1 MGWTTEDGLHE
12 GYLVP
17 QFVDGQRAVGVL
29 GGGIPDD
36 RVASGPEVQAAD
48 GSWAY
53 PSRPAGEVTGWV
65 ICCDCRLPGS
75 SFRYTTWVGPVFT
88 RVPSKAL
95 EDPKALRVYATDEDV
110 VFVSDREDVHEV
122 AHDLWRSE
130 HAFGADALGEVEA
143 AAQAAAAAKERL
155 DAAVAIARASG
166 ASWEAIGRA
175 AGMAKQSAQGRW
187 GQSSTSAGSA
197 ADR

>member
-1 MGWTTEDGLHE
+1 MGWTTDDGLHE

-17 QFVDGQRAVGVL
+17 QFVDGQRALGTT

-36 RVASGPEVQAAD
+36 QVASGPEAQAAD
-48 GSWAY
+48 GTWSY
-53 PSRPAGEVTGWV
+53 PTRPAGEVTGWV
-65 ICCDCRLPGS
+65 VCCDCRVHN

-95 EDPKALRVYATDEDV
+95 EDPKALRLYATDEDV
-110 VFVSDREDVHEV
+110 VLVSDREDVHEV
-122 AHDLWRSE
+122 AYDLWRSE

-143 AAQAAAAAKERL
+143 AARAAASAKERL
-155 DAAVAIARASG
+155 DSAVAIARASG
-166 ASWEAIGRA
+166 ETWEAIGRA

-187 GQSSTSAGSA
+187 GQANAGSA
-197 ADR
+197 RDR

>member
-17 QFVDGQRAVGVL
+17 QFVDGQRAVGVT

-36 RVASGPEVQAAD
+36 QVASGPEVQAAD
-48 GSWAY
+48 GSWSY
-53 PSRPAGEVTGWV
+53 PTRPAGEVTGWV
-65 ICCDCRLPGS
+65 VCCDCRVHD

-95 EDPKALRVYATDEDV
+95 EDPKARRVYATDEDV

-122 AHDLWRSE
+122 AYDLWRSE

-143 AAQAAAAAKERL
+143 AARAAAAAKERL

-166 ASWEAIGRA
+166 ETWEAIGRA

-187 GQSSTSAGSA
+187 GQANAGSA
-197 ADR
+197 GDR

>member
-1 MGWTTEDGLHE
+1 MGWTTEEGLHE

-17 QFVDGQRAVGVL
+17 QFVDGQRAVGVT

-36 RVASGPEVQAAD
+36 QVASGPEVQAAD
-48 GSWAY
+48 GTWSY
-53 PSRPAGEVTGWV
+53 PTRPAGEVTGWV
-65 ICCDCRLPGS
+65 VCCDCRIND

-95 EDPKALRVYATDEDV
+95 EDPKALRLYATDEDV

-122 AHDLWRSE
+122 AYDLWRSE

-143 AAQAAAAAKERL
+143 AARAAAAAKERL

-166 ASWEAIGRA
+166 ETWEAIGRA

-187 GQSSTSAGSA
+187 GQANAGSA
-197 ADR
+197 GDR

>member
-17 QFVDGQRAVGVL
+17 QFVDGQRAVGVT

-36 RVASGPEVQAAD
+36 QVASGPEAQAAD
-48 GSWAY
+48 GSWSY
-53 PSRPAGEVTGWV
+53 PTRPAGEVTGWV
-65 ICCDCRLPGS
+65 VCCDCRIHD

-122 AHDLWRSE
+122 AYDLWRSE

-143 AAQAAAAAKERL
+143 AARAAASAKERL
-155 DAAVAIARASG
+155 DSAVAIARASG
-166 ASWEAIGRA
+166 ETWEAIGRA

-187 GQSSTSAGSA
+187 GQANAGSA
-197 ADR
+197 GDR

>member
-17 QFVDGQRAVGVL
+17 QFVDGQRALGVT

-48 GSWAY
+48 GSWSY
-53 PSRPAGEVTGWV
+53 PTRPAGEVTGWV
-65 ICCDCRLPGS
+65 VCCDCRIHD

-95 EDPKALRVYATDEDV
+95 EDPKARRVYATDDDV

-122 AHDLWRSE
+122 AYDLWRSE

-143 AAQAAAAAKERL
+143 AARAAASAKERL
-155 DAAVAIARASG
+155 DSAVAIARASG
-166 ASWEAIGRA
+166 ETWEAIGRA

-187 GQSSTSAGSA
+187 GQANAGSA
-197 ADR
+197 GDR